1 MMNRNLIIISGP
13 TASGKS
19 RLAQEACDCLAVLS
33 TINADSMQVYKDLP
47 ILTAHPDDLGINP
60 SSYHLYG
67 VLSYDQAFS
76 VSNWV
81 KLAED
86 KIKELWSLG
95 KVPMIVGGTG
105 LYIKAL
111 LYGLS
116 DLPEISPQVRDSVNH
131 LFNDI
136 GIDRFYSLLQ
146 SKDPDSAQRIHANDS
161 YRMTR
166 AMEVFE
172 QSGKSIVSFYDVGET
187 QKTKPYNY
195 LHINITPT
203 RKVLYESCNNRFL
216 EMLDKGVLDEVSYLQ
231 KKPNS
236 GKSSLAKALGYISL
250 CDYLDKNISL
260 EEAIERSQIQT
271 RQYAKRQVTWFKNQ
285 APEATMLEFENYN
298 EINVKALDLIR
309 GFLER

>member
-1 MMNRNLIIISGP
+1 MNQSLVIISGP

-19 RLAQEACDCLAVLS
+19 RLAQEVCDCIAGLS
-33 TINADSMQVYKDLP
+33 TVNADSMQIYKDLP
-47 ILTAHPDDLGINP
+47 LLTAHPDDLGINP
-60 SSYHLYG
+60 SNYHLYG

-95 KVPMIVGGTG
+95 KVPLIVGGTG

-116 DLPEISPQVRDSVNH
+116 DLPEISSQVRDSVNN
-131 LFNDI
+131 LFNDV

-146 SKDPDSAQRIHANDS
+146 SKDPNSAKRIHANDS

-172 QSGKSIVSFYDVGET
+172 QTGKSIVSFYDIGQVH
-187 QKTKPYNY
+187 KTKPYNY
-195 LHINITPT
+195 CHINITPT

-231 KKPNS
+231 KQPNS
-236 GKSSLAKALGYISL
+236 DKCSLAKALGYVSL

-298 EINVKALDLIR
+298 EINVKALNLIR
-309 GFLER
+309 EFLER